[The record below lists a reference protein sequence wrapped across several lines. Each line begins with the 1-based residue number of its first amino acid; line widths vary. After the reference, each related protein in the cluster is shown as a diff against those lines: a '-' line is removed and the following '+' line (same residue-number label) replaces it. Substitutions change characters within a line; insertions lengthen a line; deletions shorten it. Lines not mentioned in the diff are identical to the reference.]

1 MGACSAPLDIRSE
14 LEPPS
19 SGGGGVKNGKRGREE
34 RNVRSKGEETEGKG
48 RGTEGKDKRRE
59 RKIGK

>member
-19 SGGGGVKNGKRGREE
+19 SGGGGGGVKNGKRGREE

-48 RGTEGKDKRRE
+48 RGTE
-59 RKIGK
+59 